1 MWQGRGQ
8 AASGTDAQALLPQG
22 TRQAGKRRPQCARF
36 RPKGAAE
43 GSLRP
48 SGLRRRATEGKC
60 ACAEVER
67 SACPCPASLA
77 QQLRPE
83 PCRPSVQAALCAE
96 KPPAWC
102 SRLGWLLCYR
112 LSFTHSR
119 SRAKRGEAF
128 SYSLWVLFSWGRHIT
143 SKALHISSRSRAKRG
158 EAYSF
163 PLRLLFLGGSISTSK
178 ALHTCSRSRAKRGEA
193 YLPLFVFLN
202 VGLDHHF
209 VVIL

>member
-1 MWQGRGQ
+1 MWQSGGR

-22 TRQAGKRRPQCARF
+22 ARQAGKRRPQCARF

-43 GSLRP
+43 GSLRT
-48 SGLRRRATEGKC
+48 SGLRRRATGGKC
-60 ACAEVER
+60 ACAEVKR
-67 SACPCPASLA
+67 SARPRSASLA

-112 LSFTHSR
+112 LLFTHSR

-128 SYSLWVLFSWGRHIT
+128 SLPSWVSSLGGRHT
-143 SKALHISSRSRAKRG
+143 
-158 EAYSF
+158 
-163 PLRLLFLGGSISTSK
+163 TSK

-193 YLPLFVFLN
+193 SLPLLVLLY
-202 VGLDHHF
+202 VGFDHHL